1 MLKLNMKKNILITGC
16 SSGLGF
22 ALTNYYLEKGFKVF
36 GISRNSPNIS
46 NHNFIHKSYDLSNIS
61 KIKEELSAFILDI
74 KEIDTVFLNA
84 GMLGKIKL
92 LNDLSI
98 EELNEIYSLNVYANK
113 EILDILMKIKV
124 KNILVI
130 SSGASKN
137 GYKGWGAYS
146 LSKAGVNMLVNLYSN
161 EMLNTRIIAL
171 APGVIKTPMTD
182 YIRFEL
188 DEKIFSSVK
197 KLNVGVIQTPE
208 ETAQKIFKLTQKL
221 DDFASGSYV
230 DIRDITVQ

>member
-1 MLKLNMKKNILITGC
+1 MKKNILITGC
-16 SSGLGF
+16 SSGLGL
-22 ALTNYYLEKGFKVF
+22 ALTNYYLKNNYIVY
-36 GISRNSPNIS
+36 GINRNNPNIS
-46 NHNFIHKSYDLSNIS
+46 NHNFIHKSFDLSNIS
-61 KIKEELSAFILDI
+61 RIKEKLSAFILDI

-98 EELNEIYSLNVYANK
+98 EELNEVYSLNVYANK
-113 EILDILMKIKV
+113 EILDILMNIKIK
-124 KNILVI
+124 NIIVI

-161 EMLNTRIIAL
+161 EMIDTKIIAL
-171 APGVIKTPMTD
+171 APGVVKTPMTD

-188 DEKIFSSVK
+188 DENIFPSVK
-197 KLNVGVIQTPE
+197 KLNEGVVQTPE
-208 ETAQKIFKLTQKL
+208 ETAQKIFELSQNL
-221 DDFASGSYV
+221 SDFTSGSYV
-230 DIRDITVQ
+230 DIREINSI